1 VRIDWTCTPTQALP
15 TWPIGFT
22 SALTGGGV
30 NCTAGN
36 TSGVMNMGGD
46 DSASDPLA
54 IQDSQGGAWTATVEA
69 WY

>member
-36 TSGVMNMGGD
+36 TGGVMNMGGD